1 MDISSMLEV
10 QVKEETDV
18 KENGKH
24 VGVKK
29 QQTAVTR
36 GSLSARRIIF
46 TSITLTYYLLTWR
59 GFQ

>member
-24 VGVKK
+24 SNKHKREGVNSSD
-29 QQTAVTR
+29 VR
-36 GSLSARRIIF
+36 LPRN
-46 TSITLTYYLLTWR
+46 
-59 GFQ
+59 